1 MRFKKLFTLIAIAL
15 PATAV
20 GIIIVRVWG
29 IPFEDAI
36 SGIAVS
42 TLYGVLALIYF
53 LRFAF
58 IFLGVFAGY
67 KFLQEQ
73 HLKKIA
79 V

>member
-1 MRFKKLFTLIAIAL
+1 
-15 PATAV
+15 
-20 GIIIVRVWG
+20 
-29 IPFEDAI
+29 
-36 SGIAVS
+36 
-42 TLYGVLALIYF
+42 LYGVLALIYF